1 MKGRRRWLGRQVVRH
16 VRPTTSRAPAD
27 LVGNCTYL
35 ERHKESTNP
44 LCICIFVFIW
54 VHLCLCFCSCVFVFL
69 STAPQMLLITFV
81 NLLLVP
87 LCMIPSTRVES
98 YDFSA
103 QTNQFHGTSLA
114 GASVG
119 VLLSCVTHFYSNVH
133 HRTHEQHTRCI
144 LLQIPKLYVIVV
156 VVAVVDNVWEF
167 VTQPISMLATAAK
180 SPSTKTGSLWSELW
194 LRSSRR
200 TLTFVEIRICLST
213 KYLWCERY
221 QICFR
226 QIEGLLPA
234 AQFMVNSCFYETLK
248 PLQIGN

>member
-1 MKGRRRWLGRQVVRH
+1 
-16 VRPTTSRAPAD
+16 
-27 LVGNCTYL
+27 
-35 ERHKESTNP
+35 
-44 LCICIFVFIW
+44 
-54 VHLCLCFCSCVFVFL
+54 
-69 STAPQMLLITFV
+69 MLLITCV

-103 QTNQFHGTSLA
+103 QTNQFHGSSLA

-144 LLQIPKLYVIVV
+144 LQIPKLYVVVGVGGDIVV

-180 SPSTKTGSLWSELW
+180 SPSTKTGSL
-194 LRSSRR
+194 
-200 TLTFVEIRICLST
+200 
-213 KYLWCERY
+213 
-221 QICFR
+221 
-226 QIEGLLPA
+226 
-234 AQFMVNSCFYETLK
+234 
-248 PLQIGN
+248 

>member
-69 STAPQMLLITFV
+69 TTAPQMLLITCV

-114 GASVG
+114 GTSVG
-119 VLLSCVTHFYSNVH
+119 VLLSCVTHFYTNVH
-133 HRTHEQHTRCI
+133 HRTQAAQHTC
-144 LLQIPKLYVIVV
+144 KSLYVVIVVVGVGGDIVV

-180 SPSTKTGSLWSELW
+180 SPSTKTGSL
-194 LRSSRR
+194 
-200 TLTFVEIRICLST
+200 
-213 KYLWCERY
+213 
-221 QICFR
+221 
-226 QIEGLLPA
+226 
-234 AQFMVNSCFYETLK
+234 
-248 PLQIGN
+248 